1 MLNRLGLRPLL
12 IALPLAFASA
22 CAPQTADTA
31 RPAAASAAAVPGMV
45 SAADPRAAEAGR
57 EILRQ
62 GGSAADA
69 ALATM
74 LALTVVEPQSSG
86 IGGGS
91 FLVYH
96 DSKSGKVS
104 TYDAR
109 EEAPA
114 AASPSYFLDPDGK
127 PRQHDEV
134 IPGGMSVGVPGNI
147 RQLELVHERHGKLP
161 RAALFAPAIRLA
173 REGFAI
179 TPRMRRALDSSRETG
194 ALSAT
199 GRALF
204 YEANGEPKPVG
215 TIVRNPEL
223 AAFLETLATRGPDA
237 FYTGPAA
244 AALVRTVRSSPRN
257 PSILTEA
264 DLATYDAKERTPA
277 CGSYRGWRICGMG
290 PPSSGATTVYAILK
304 QLERF
309 DLKAMGPD
317 SVTAWHLIG
326 ESSRLAYADR
336 EAYLGDPDYVRVP
349 LAGLFDPAYLASR
362 SALISPDRSI
372 PHVTH
377 GFPPGAPRVTAA
389 RDMEVAGTSHMVAV
403 DRDGNVASLTSTI
416 ESAFGSGLMVNGF
429 YLNNELTDFNFEPEK
444 DGAPVANRVEGGK
457 RPRSSMA
464 PTIVYGPDGK
474 VRIAIGAAGGP
485 TIIAQVAKALIAV
498 LDWNMSA
505 QDAIALPVIMGVG
518 DEVRIE
524 RGTKL
529 EAMIPALNALG
540 ARTRLVPAGFKA
552 NAVEWVGGR
561 WTGAADPRSEGVA
574 VSE

>member
-1 MLNRLGLRPLL
+1 MPDTFLALVSRAMLNRLGLRPLL
-12 IALPLAFASA
+12 IALPLALASA
-22 CAPQTADTA
+22 CAPQTADVAPPATA
-31 RPAAASAAAVPGMV
+31 STAAVPGMV

-57 EILRQ
+57 DILRQ

-114 AASPSYFLDPDGK
+114 AASPSYFLGPDGK
-127 PRQHDEV
+127 PRDHEEA
-134 IPGGMSVGVPGNI
+134 IPGGLSVGVPGNI

-173 REGFAI
+173 RSGFAI

-194 ALSAT
+194 ALSAA

-204 YEANGEPKPVG
+204 YEANGEPKPAG

-223 AAFLETLATRGPDA
+223 ADFLELLAKRGPDA

-264 DLATYDAKERTPA
+264 DLATYDAKEREPA
-277 CGSYRGWRICGMG
+277 CGTYRIWRICGMG

-309 DLKAMGPD
+309 DLKVLGPD
-317 SVTAWHLIG
+317 SVTA
-326 ESSRLAYADR
+326 
-336 EAYLGDPDYVRVP
+336 
-349 LAGLFDPAYLASR
+349 
-362 SALISPDRSI
+362 
-372 PHVTH
+372 
-377 GFPPGAPRVTAA
+377 
-389 RDMEVAGTSHMVAV
+389 
-403 DRDGNVASLTSTI
+403 
-416 ESAFGSGLMVNGF
+416 
-429 YLNNELTDFNFEPEK
+429 
-444 DGAPVANRVEGGK
+444 
-457 RPRSSMA
+457 
-464 PTIVYGPDGK
+464 
-474 VRIAIGAAGGP
+474 
-485 TIIAQVAKALIAV
+485 
-498 LDWNMSA
+498 
-505 QDAIALPVIMGVG
+505 
-518 DEVRIE
+518 
-524 RGTKL
+524 
-529 EAMIPALNALG
+529 
-540 ARTRLVPAGFKA
+540 
-552 NAVEWVGGR
+552 
-561 WTGAADPRSEGVA
+561 
-574 VSE
+574 